1 MEFLIVLGGALSL
14 PIIHYC
20 NQPVPPQEK
29 KEEEPQ
35 VKPQQ
40 RQLSESEILELKKRA
55 QQRKDRIL
63 KELTPN
69 EQELLQEYL
78 DNLKNPKKDPQSL
91 KFLVASVVFVF
102 VFLIVIALAILTDQG
117 SKSSKDL

>member
-1 MEFLIVLGGALSL
+1 MEFLIILGGALSL

-20 NQPVPPQEK
+20 NQPVAHQEK
-29 KEEEPQ
+29 TEEPPQ
-35 VKPQQ
+35 VKPQT
-40 RQLSESEILELKKRA
+40 RQFSESEILEMKKKA

-69 EQELLQEYL
+69 EQELLKEYL
-78 DNLKNPKKDPQSL
+78 ENLKNPKKDPQSL
-91 KFLVASVVFVF
+91 KFLVACVVFIF
-102 VFLIVIALAILTDQG
+102 IFLIVIALLILTDQG